1 MTGEIVSFR
10 KKFIGGFNRDDVTAY
25 ITKITKERNESLKAK
40 DKAEREVLVLRG
52 EMNREKE
59 KSAEEAQ
66 VLIHEHR
73 LAKEKAENDASML
86 LIQKNE
92 MQSKLDE
99 MQERINEL
107 QRKAYEPVEEIE
119 VAEHAEPNEP
129 VEPVKY
135 IEHAPLAVEDE
146 ISAKLEEMDA
156 FSQPA
161 PKRLVIKVNKKS
173 ERSGD

>member
-40 DKAEREVLVLRG
+40 EKAERELLVLRG
-52 EMNREKE
+52 EMGREKE

-73 LAKEKAENDASML
+73 LAKEKAENEASL
-86 LIQKNE
+86 LLTQQNELQTKINE
-92 MQSKLDE
+92 MQV
-99 MQERINEL
+99 RINDL
-107 QRKAYEPVEEIE
+107 QRVEYEPVEET
-119 VAEHAEPNEP
+119 EP

-135 IEHAPLAVEDE
+135 IEHTEHVEPVEDE

-161 PKRLVIKVNKKS
+161 PKRLVIKVNKKA
-173 ERSGD
+173 ERSGY